1 MRGGCDVLDRG
12 TWTSVR
18 AAREIYVN
26 RIRGERVKS
35 GKDGLN
41 ARERARWCGHWTVE
55 KREGGRG
62 RERKGGRERERGTVM
77 ERCYGGRRACN

>member
-1 MRGGCDVLDRG
+1 MRGGCDVLDHG

-55 KREGGRG
+55 KRG
-62 RERKGGRERERGTVM
+62 REREGEEGREREREGNGDGTM
-77 ERCYGGRRACN
+77 LRRETSV